1 MKTASI
7 RALLTTIFT
16 LGLLSGGGRL
26 RAQNISEIAKSDPLI
41 ISGAIGTQNTYRY
54 SSVGDGHSSPFSSAI
69 YANLNFSIYGFNMP
83 FSLYFTSDNI
93 NFNYPHLSFS
103 LNPTYKNWT
112 GYIGLNSMPMSNY
125 VMNTSFTGIGVE
137 YTIERVRVG
146 AFYGRLRKAIN
157 DDPDAPFARNP
168 QYKRMGWGF
177 KAGYGSKRTYI
188 DIYLLRAYDCLSTLD
203 ERWQSSLAPQENIVV
218 GTKGAVGL
226 GKYLS
231 LSANAAVS
239 IFNTDKRAPKLHT
252 AEVDNSLWSKVFD
265 VRYSSLARFAGDAA
279 LQLHLRK
286 LNASVVYHMVQPDY
300 TSLGVSYISNN
311 YQSLALHLSTHLFDK
326 VALTA
331 NFSGQADNLTKKQ
344 LYTTQG
350 FVYSATASTRIG
362 KQLNLNASYN
372 GYTQRQTDGTIR
384 VNDTTRV
391 NRMMQ
396 SFSLM
401 SSYVIDAEHL
411 GHTMSLSLNNTSNKD
426 KNRFATGESDVKT
439 LAVGANYS
447 MNVKQWA
454 TTFTTS
460 FSHQRSKGYN
470 MRYTSDIA
478 SLTSG
483 RSFLKER
490 NLNLSGTISLCYNE
504 VERQSKNLSIG
515 GSVGADLTLKDVHVF
530 SASASFYKYGDVNM
544 TKTRSNLDCTDI
556 TVSLNYA
563 YTFSL
568 TPFKKKQLNNKE

>member
-1 MKTASI
+1 MKMASI
-7 RALLTTIFT
+7 RALLTTLFA
-16 LGLLSGGGRL
+16 LGLLSGGGYL
-26 RAQNISEIAKSDPLI
+26 HAQNISEIAKSDPLI

-54 SSVGDGHSSPFSSAI
+54 SSVGDGHSSPFSGAV
-69 YANLNFSIYGFNMP
+69 YANLNLSIYGFSMP

-93 NFNYPHLSFS
+93 NFNYPHLTFS

-112 GYIGLNSMPMSNY
+112 GHIGQSAMPMTNY
-125 VMNTSFTGIGVE
+125 VMNTSFSGVGVE
-137 YTIERVRVG
+137 YNMERVRVG

-157 DDPDAPFARNP
+157 DDPEEPFARNP

-177 KAGYGSKRTYI
+177 KVGYGSKRSFI
-188 DIYLLRAYDCLSTLD
+188 DIYLLRAYDCLSSLD
-203 ERWQSSLAPQENIVV
+203 ERWQRNLAPQENVVV
-218 GTKGAVGL
+218 GVKGGLGL

-231 LSANAAVS
+231 LSANAAASV
-239 IFNTDKRAPKLHT
+239 FNTDSRAEKLHS
-252 AEVDNSLWSKVFD
+252 AEVDNSLWGKVFD
-265 VRYSSLARFAGDAA
+265 MRYSTLARFAGDAA
-279 LQLHLRK
+279 LQLHLGK
-286 LNASVVYHMVQPDY
+286 LNASVVYRMVQPDY
-300 TSLGVSYISNN
+300 TSLGISYISNN
-311 YQSLALHLSTHLFDK
+311 YQSLALHLSTHLFNK
-326 VALTA
+326 IALTA
-331 NFSGQADNLTKKQ
+331 NFSGQEDNLTKKQ

-350 FVYSATASTRIG
+350 FVYSATANTRIG
-362 KQLNLNASYN
+362 KRLSLNASYN
-372 GYTQRQTDGTIR
+372 GYTQRQTDGTVR

-391 NRMMQ
+391 NRVMQ
-396 SFSLM
+396 SFSFM
-401 SSYVIDAEHL
+401 PSYMIDSELL
-411 GHTMSLSLNNTSNKD
+411 GHTMSLSLNSTSNKD
-426 KNRFATGESDVKT
+426 KNRFATGMSDVT
-439 LAVGANYS
+439 TTALGANYS
-447 MNVKQWA
+447 MNVKPWS

-478 SLTSG
+478 SLTTG

-515 GSVGADLTLKDVHVF
+515 GNVTAGLTLKNVHVF

-544 TKTRSNLDCTDI
+544 TKTRSHLDCTDI

-568 TPFKKKQLNNKE
+568 TAFRHKQLNNKE

>member
-1 MKTASI
+1 
-7 RALLTTIFT
+7 
-16 LGLLSGGGRL
+16 
-26 RAQNISEIAKSDPLI
+26 
-41 ISGAIGTQNTYRY
+41 
-54 SSVGDGHSSPFSSAI
+54 
-69 YANLNFSIYGFNMP
+69 
-83 FSLYFTSDNI
+83 
-93 NFNYPHLSFS
+93 
-103 LNPTYKNWT
+103 
-112 GYIGLNSMPMSNY
+112 
-125 VMNTSFTGIGVE
+125 
-137 YTIERVRVG
+137 
-146 AFYGRLRKAIN
+146 
-157 DDPDAPFARNP
+157 
-168 QYKRMGWGF
+168 
-177 KAGYGSKRTYI
+177 
-188 DIYLLRAYDCLSTLD
+188 
-203 ERWQSSLAPQENIVV
+203 
-218 GTKGAVGL
+218 
-226 GKYLS
+226 
-231 LSANAAVS
+231 
-239 IFNTDKRAPKLHT
+239 
-252 AEVDNSLWSKVFD
+252 
-265 VRYSSLARFAGDAA
+265 
-279 LQLHLRK
+279 
-286 LNASVVYHMVQPDY
+286 
-300 TSLGVSYISNN
+300 
-311 YQSLALHLSTHLFDK
+311 
-326 VALTA
+326 
-331 NFSGQADNLTKKQ
+331 
-344 LYTTQG
+344 
-350 FVYSATASTRIG
+350 
-362 KQLNLNASYN
+362 
-372 GYTQRQTDGTIR
+372 
-384 VNDTTRV
+384 
-391 NRMMQ
+391 MMQ